1 MLELRSVDASYGKFR
16 ALWGI
21 SMEVKEG
28 EFVSLLGPNGAGK
41 TTTLRTVIGILRP
54 NSGDVVFKGRKVNDM
69 PVHRR
74 VEMGMAIVPEERAI
88 FPYMTVE
95 ENLMV
100 GAQLKRAW
108 DRRFDSLEFVFSLF
122 PRLKERRNQL
132 AGTMSGGE
140 QQMLN
145 IGRALM
151 SKPEFLML
159 DEPSLGLAPKLVEAV
174 FDAIGKIKE
183 EGITV
188 LLTEQQVVKALEV
201 SDRAYVMENGRMVM
215 EGLAEEL
222 LTNPAI
228 KEKYLGL

>member
-159 DEPSLGLAPKLVEAV
+159 DEPSLGLAPKLVETV
-174 FDAIGKIKE
+174 FDAIEKIKE